1 MDAPW
6 WSRTFWSTWRCSWR
20 WTAKLIARSRRWCAR
35 WDLESLCRRS
45 VSVYSDWM
53 KKVII
58 RQRKHGDHQR
68 KRGTDID
75 VAGIDVIG
83 VWNIRQRIQHDA
95 VVIDCEESNDSDD
108 HITSRVSFFFSPSFE
123 TVIRNRIDR
132 KLFLWQW
139 NLNGLTGND
148 FSVLILWSILHFG
161 SVPSGVTLH
170 FAGRLSASTKKNKK
184 TKQIN

>member
-108 HITSRVSFFFSPSFE
+108 HITSRVSFFSRPRSKPLSGTELIGNSSF
-123 TVIRNRIDR
+123 
-132 KLFLWQW
+132 
-139 NLNGLTGND
+139 GNEIWMD
-148 FSVLILWSILHFG
+148 SQGMTFRFWFFGRFSILDPCR
-161 SVPSGVTLH
+161 VEWPSTLQAVCPH
-170 FAGRLSASTKKNKK
+170 PQKK
-184 TKQIN
+184 TKKQNK